1 MRLEVNSLSD
11 YSSNQDLTISTVP
24 ADALGNLSRFKQ
36 AGWLLNVNYASVN
49 ESFSASFVE
58 DRLVNGEVMLIWQAI
73 AQIRLFRNGD
83 STQELPDE
91 TSLYVKMLEAL

>member
-1 MRLEVNSLSD
+1 
-11 YSSNQDLTISTVP
+11 VP

-58 DRLVNGEVMLIWQAI
+58 DRLVHGEVMLIWQAI
-73 AQIRLFRNGD
+73 AQIRLFRDGD